1 MIFLHP
7 LPNLEAAVVLYLT
20 VTIIFQ
26 VHSIK
31 NNSEYAIRTHAFL
44 DPCITLQ
51 SKQSF

>member
-7 LPNLEAAVVLYLT
+7 PPNLEAAMVLHLI

-26 VHSIK
+26 VYSIK
-31 NNSEYAIRTHAFL
+31 NSSEYAIRTRVFL

-51 SKQSF
+51 SKQTF